1 MMFFRLSMTKSRPKV
16 FAIVPAA
23 GLGKRLGGSV
33 KKQFLL
39 LRDKPIIVHTLQR
52 FEHCP
57 DIDEIAVAVPEQLIA
72 EMETLITH
80 YRLHKVSLVTVG
92 GEKRQ
97 DSVYNVL
104 RRFTFKPS
112 DIVLIHDGVRP
123 FIEAKRISHLIRMCK
138 EYEAAVLAVQPK
150 DTIRR
155 SRGGEFFDQ
164 TLDRNALWL
173 VQTPQAFK
181 ASVLMKA
188 IREAKRDKFYGTDE
202 AGLVERIGV
211 KARIVEGSYDN
222 IKITT
227 QEDVDL
233 GRLILE
239 RWRAK
244 GHL

>member
-1 MMFFRLSMTKSRPKV
+1 MSTIRPKV
-16 FAIVPAA
+16 FAVIPAA
-23 GLGKRLGGSV
+23 GAGLRIGGAV

-52 FEHCP
+52 FEQCP
-57 DIDEIAVAVPEQLIA
+57 DVDEIAVAVPEQSIA
-72 EMETLITH
+72 EMESMLSH
-80 YRLHKVSLVTVG
+80 FRLHKVSLVTVG

-104 RRFTFKPS
+104 KKCNFKQS
-112 DIVLIHDGVRP
+112 DIVLVHDGVRP
-123 FIEAKRISHLIRMCK
+123 FIEPKQITHLLKSCK
-138 EYEAAVLAVQPK
+138 EYGAAVLAVQPK

-155 SRGGEFFDQ
+155 SRGGDFFDQ

-181 ASVLMKA
+181 AALLMKA
-188 IREAKRDKFYGTDE
+188 FAKAKRDRFYGTDE

-211 KARIVEGSYDN
+211 RARIVEGSYDN

-227 QEDVDL
+227 QEDVEL

-239 RWRAK
+239 RWRLR
-244 GHL
+244 GLL

>member
-1 MMFFRLSMTKSRPKV
+1 MPKTRPKV
-16 FAIVPAA
+16 IVVVPAA
-23 GLGKRLGGSV
+23 GAGKRIGGSV

-39 LRDKPIIVHTLQR
+39 LRDKPIIAHTLQR
-52 FEHCP
+52 FEHCS
-57 DIDEIAVAVPEQLIA
+57 DVDEIAVAVPEQQIA
-72 EMETLITH
+72 EMESIISR

-92 GEKRQ
+92 GERRQ
-97 DSVYNVL
+97 DSVFNAL
-104 RRFTFKPS
+104 RRLSLNPP
-112 DIVLIHDGVRP
+112 DIVLVHDGVRP
-123 FIEAKRISHLIRMCK
+123 FVEAKRISHIIKACK
-138 EYEAAVLAVQPK
+138 EFDAAVLAVQPK

-181 ASVLMKA
+181 GSLLLKA
-188 IREAKRDKFYGTDE
+188 FKKARADKFYGTDE
-202 AGLVERIGV
+202 AVLLERIGV

-227 QEDVDL
+227 PEDIEL
-233 GRLILE
+233 GHLILE

-244 GHL
+244 GLL